1 MKRLTLAAAFAAL
14 SLPAFARAATY
25 DIDPVHSTVSFK
37 VKHLMVSWVRGSFK
51 KFSGTID
58 FDAKNPGATALAASI
73 DAGSI
78 DTGNGDR
85 DGHLKSPEFFD
96 VAKFPTLDFKAT
108 KVKPA
113 GKGKFTVT
121 GDLTL
126 HGVTKP
132 VSMLVEGLGTE
143 VTDPWGNVKIGA
155 SGTAK
160 LNRKEFGLSWSKAL
174 EAGGVVVG
182 DDVEI
187 ALDIEAIKK
196 KAEAPAAK

>member
-1 MKRLTLAAAFAAL
+1 MKRLTLVAAFAAL

-58 FDAKNPGATALAASI
+58 YDAKNPGATALAASI
-73 DAGSI
+73 DASSI

-85 DGHLKSPEFFD
+85 DGHLKSPDFFD

-113 GKGKFTVT
+113 GKNKFTVT
-121 GDLTL
+121 GDLTM

-132 VSMLVEGLGTE
+132 VSLVVEGLGTE

-187 ALDIEAIKK
+187 VLDIEAVKH
-196 KAEAPAAK
+196 KADTSAK